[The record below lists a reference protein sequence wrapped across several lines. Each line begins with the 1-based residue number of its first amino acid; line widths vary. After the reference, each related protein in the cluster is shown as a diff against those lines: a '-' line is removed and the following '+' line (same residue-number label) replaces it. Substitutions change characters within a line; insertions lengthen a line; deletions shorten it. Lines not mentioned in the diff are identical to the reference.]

1 MKPTVLIVDDHPTF
15 RHFAR
20 QLLEAEGFVV
30 VGEAA
35 DAASAIASTRVLMP
49 QLVLLDILLPDGDGF
64 AVAEELANE
73 PRPPRVVLT
82 SSRDASDFARRLE
95 HTAARGFLSKS
106 ELTGP
111 ALMAL
116 VSQ

>member
-20 QLLEAEGFVV
+20 QLLEADGFVV
-30 VGEAA
+30 VGEAG
-35 DAASAIASTRVLMP
+35 DAASAIASTRLLLP
-49 QLVLLDILLPDGDGF
+49 QLVLLDVLLPDADGF
-64 AVAEELANE
+64 AVAEVLANE
-73 PRPPRVVLT
+73 PRPPLIVLT

-95 HTAARGFLSKS
+95 TTGVRGFLPKG

-111 ALMAL
+111 ALMA
-116 VSQ
+116 VASQ